1 MNLRSLKV
9 FKTVC
14 ESKSM
19 TAAGKKLYMSQPAV
33 SQTITK
39 LEKEVG
45 IKLFERIKNRLELT
59 YGGKVL
65 YKYSKKIIRLT
76 AESEDMLHQIANLK
90 AGKLRIGASMT
101 IGTYILPD
109 IINDFKKEYQELK
122 MPLYINNTDNIVD
135 NILNNDLDI
144 AFVEGPFKEKEIK
157 SEIFRKDELVVVSSP
172 DYFSKKVGDL
182 SLGDIAGENFIL
194 REKGSGT
201 RDLAIKKLEESQI
214 DYKIKHVLNNF
225 EAIKKAIT
233 ANFGLSILPKI
244 SVREE
249 VNRGELVILNIEEL
263 NIVRDFKIIYHDSKY
278 HSPFFSRFKDYLKRI

>member
-19 TAAGKKLYMSQPAV
+19 TAAGKKLYMSQPAI

-109 IINDFKKEYQELK
+109 IINNFKKEHQELK
-122 MPLYINNTDNIVD
+122 MPLYINNTDHIVD

-144 AFVEGPFKEKEIK
+144 AFVEGPFKEKEIN
-157 SEIFRKDELVVVSSP
+157 SEIFRKDELIVVSSP

-182 SLGDIAGENFIL
+182 SLSDIAGENFIL

>member
-19 TAAGKKLYMSQPAV
+19 TAAAEKLYMSQPAV

-39 LEKEVG
+39 LENEVG

-59 YGGKVL
+59 YGGTVL

-109 IINDFKKEYQELK
+109 IINNFKKEHQKLK
-122 MPLYINNTDNIVD
+122 MPLYINNTDHIVD

-144 AFVEGPFKEKEIK
+144 AFVEGPFKEKEIN

-172 DYFSKKVGDL
+172 DYFSKKASNLNL
-182 SLGDIAGENFIL
+182 SDIAGENFIL
-194 REKGSGT
+194 REEGSGT

-214 DYKIKHVLNNF
+214 DYNIKHVLNNF

-233 ANFGLSILPKI
+233 ADFGLSILPKI
-244 SVREE
+244 SVRDE
-249 VNRGELVILNIEEL
+249 VNRGELVVLNIEEL
-263 NIVRDFKIIYHDSKY
+263 NIIRNFKIIYHDSKY